1 VLVILCA
8 FYGGAFFMGWSSRK
22 IAFIAISVCLSL
34 VIEVISS
41 MFFRMPQGGS
51 FSLVAVPL
59 IILGYRYG
67 VKYGIIGGT
76 IVGVLQGIFVPPYF
90 VNFFQYF
97 LEYILAFAFMGMGSF
112 LINLTKKESVINL
125 EIGVI
130 VSLIL
135 RYLCH
140 VIAGVL
146 FFAEYAGDQKV
157 IIYSLSYNAV
167 YMAPTIIITL
177 LVAPLVFKAVS
188 TYLKM
193 HSKKTIN

>member
-1 VLVILCA
+1 
-8 FYGGAFFMGWSSRK
+8 M
-22 IAFIAISVCLSL
+22 
-34 VIEVISS
+34 
-41 MFFRMPQGGS
+41 
-51 FSLVAVPL
+51 
-59 IILGYRYG
+59 
-67 VKYGIIGGT
+67 
-76 IVGVLQGIFVPPYF
+76 PPYF

-130 VSLIL
+130 ISLIL